1 CSSYLF
7 CTSTGAAIPRRKP
20 FAEFQLVA
28 VRHASVTNLVHHRAD
43 YMRATPAEFL
53 FIRGMGLEAS
63 RIRGL
68 ALVQESEF
76 QSIGP
81 ARTTDFNRPVHCATI
96 SVPDDIGHSFVKSQ
110 RDLSTFVI
118 RESADRT

>member
-1 CSSYLF
+1 
-7 CTSTGAAIPRRKP
+7 
-20 FAEFQLVA
+20 
-28 VRHASVTNLVHHRAD
+28 
-43 YMRATPAEFL
+43 MRAAPAEFL

-81 ARTTDFNRPVHCATI
+81 ARTTDFNRPVHSATI